1 MDGCELRASSRD
13 YDFLVP
19 GSFSPTVMETQR
31 WRSSQTKGYF
41 STVPQVHGRSR
52 YPTSCTSAGLLFRF
66 VPFIPFHPLLIY
78 TASRRKLRVAAA
90 SSHWKEKCVGVQ
102 TAGEII
108 SWKLPCGGIQGA
120 SNMRWPGAEPEHS
133 NYIYIPS
140 GPWRPGKQS
149 CGLRSVGCRCRD
161 SELDGTENGYIP
173 SRCAFPPLLPLDTK
187 D

>member
-31 WRSSQTKGYF
+31 WWSSQTKGHF

-66 VPFIPFHPLLIY
+66 IPFIPFYPLLIY

-90 SSHWKEKCVGVQ
+90 SSHWKEKCVVVQ

-108 SWKLPCGGIQGA
+108 SWKLPCGGIQGV

-133 NYIYIPS
+133 NYIYPIWPVT
-140 GPWRPGKQS
+140 PRETELWAT
-149 CGLRSVGCRCRD
+149 LRR
-161 SELDGTENGYIP
+161 
-173 SRCAFPPLLPLDTK
+173 LPLPWLGAGRDGKWIHSFSLCIPTAASIGH
-187 D
+187 